1 MWYFL
6 FVLFLIMV
14 IVRGAVRMMMYFGDR
29 SATGSIKFSYWAGCM
44 LLAYFILRILI
55 AA

>member
-14 IVRGAVRMMMYFGDR
+14 MIRGAVRMMMYFGDR
-29 SATGSIKFSYWAGCM
+29 SATGSIKFSYWAGGM
-44 LLAYFILRILI
+44 LLAYLVLRILI
-55 AA
+55 AM

>member
-29 SATGSIKFSYWAGCM
+29 SAGGSIKFSYWAGCM
-44 LLAYFILRILI
+44 LLAYLVLRILI
-55 AA
+55 AM